1 MAGDWRVDAASSDDF
16 DRKLVPLLQQA
27 RMHDQPRGAPGGGQP
42 GTTTGTIEP
51 LGMPT
56 EDPEKLRSRLGDDLR
71 PAAQLRIKLTDGG
84 VEITRDTEPT
94 RQFFPGQKVSRIDT
108 SGAASVESGW
118 DQRAFVIRAHYT
130 TRGTRSWRLE
140 HDAVTDTLR
149 VTFQAN
155 NPEFGHLELHTL
167 YRRAAGSTNG

>member
-16 DRKLVPLLQQA
+16 DRKLMPLLRQA
-27 RMHDQPRGAPGGGQP
+27 RLHDQPRVAPADQP
-42 GTTTGTIEP
+42 GATAGAIEP
-51 LGMPT
+51 LGMPI

-71 PAAQLRIKLTDGG
+71 PAAQLRIALTDGG
-84 VEITRDTEPT
+84 VEITRDSDPARE
-94 RQFFPGQKVSRIDT
+94 FLPGQKVSRIDA

-140 HDAVTDTLR
+140 HDTVTDTLR
-149 VTFQAN
+149 VTFEAN

-167 YRRAAGSTNG
+167 YRRAAGSTSG